1 MRHGSEAS
9 SIGRVTSL
17 RHSDLAVFNYF
28 QFSSVQFTVPERCTR
43 SYAAN
48 VFSVQF
54 SANGSD
60 GCHSH
65 RVVSDLH
72 SGRSHSCLFKSSIS
86 SRVHERHRPPWPRKP
101 AVVHLLLVAHS
112 THALQAH
119 SFSDDYVVLPAV
131 VGERRYELV
140 QLSPP
145 WRLYTPNG
153 VPTIGDC
160 AIDVHHHRG
169 LPQACHGRVDA
180 RHARQVAAHSWIA
193 ERGRAREQ
201 REPSQP
207 TKRHAHGITKTPSL
221 RAFETGAL
229 LEAKKRPESK
239 GSRGQ
244 QLETPVPSQPPPWPP
259 RSEENFWAK

>member
-1 MRHGSEAS
+1 MARTVAIHTGSS
-9 SIGRVTSL
+9 D
-17 RHSDLAVFNYF
+17 SDLQRPLSQLLGLVFDL
-28 QFSSVQFTVPERCTR
+28 VQ
-43 SYAAN
+43 
-48 VFSVQF
+48 
-54 SANGSD
+54 
-60 GCHSH
+60 
-65 RVVSDLH
+65 
-72 SGRSHSCLFKSSIS
+72 
-86 SRVHERHRPPWPRKP
+86 RHRPPWPRKP

-119 SFSDDYVVLPAV
+119 SFSDGYVVLPAV

-145 WRLYTPNG
+145 WRRYTPSRDIG
-153 VPTIGDC
+153 VPAIGDC

-207 TKRHAHGITKTPSL
+207 TKRATRMVSQKHPASA
-221 RAFETGAL
+221 AFETGAL
-229 LEAKKRPESK
+229 LQAKKRPESRQV
-239 GSRGQ
+239 GDQVFDFPPTGRRSFLR
-244 QLETPVPSQPPPWPP
+244 ETSVAALSGRASVQKRSP
-259 RSEENFWAK
+259 RSGTAMPSGFPSLFYPLA